1 MKICKRCGIEKE
13 YDRFSITRT
22 SKDGLNSWCKECKSN
37 YNKSKRES
45 RIVKEVGTKI
55 CTSCEIEKDV
65 ALFSIGNN
73 KDGLNNWCKE
83 CNNKYG
89 KAYYIENKERLKPI
103 RKVWKENN
111 FDKLKNYQRIRY
123 TNIDKERLK
132 LYYINNIDIIKENRL
147 NYRNTNE
154 YKNWIRLYR
163 LKNSWKDRYRYSL
176 KNVLKGFGKIK
187 EDKTNIILGYSSIEF
202 KNHIESQFNE
212 IMSWDDR
219 DSFHIDHIVP
229 ISAFKEN
236 TPISIVNSL
245 DNLRPLSV
253 TENLS
258 KNNSID
264 YSRLEIYNKYINYL
278 KDDFIEILN
287 GKPISS
293 KHIIY

>member
-1 MKICKRCGIEKE
+1 MKLR
-13 YDRFSITRT
+13 
-22 SKDGLNSWCKECKSN
+22 N
-37 YNKSKRES
+37 
-45 RIVKEVGTKI
+45 
-55 CTSCEIEKDV
+55 V

-89 KAYYIENKERLKPI
+89 KTYYIENKERLKPI

-278 KDDFIEILN
+278 KDDFLEILN
-287 GKPISS
+287 SKPISS